1 MSAARV
7 FPPELLEEIINH
19 LSGCTVDLLACA
31 RVCRACVDRAQ
42 KHLFC
47 SITIGDES
55 DDEDAAWVCAGRLG
69 NALFDNPRLVAYVRE
84 LHLRRCSDH
93 IVRPLARIAW
103 TRLLVLSL
111 GKGVISCPEVLF
123 PLVSLSC
130 VRDLC
135 IHAGLMTPSQLRILL
150 GKCSLD
156 ISRIQLNTLLFTDA
170 PLYNPPL
177 FPKQDAAVRRNS
189 NDPPKITHLDF
200 ERSRGVLGEF
210 LHHLKGIPELLN
222 VRHIRGRDDRWS
234 WLPFI
239 LHLAGDA
246 VQSLDIDGS
255 DPSLETVNFSSLPQ
269 LSHLAVCGVGRPL
282 ASFMQQSGEN
292 PIQMVSYHL
301 AGGGQPE
308 LHDLEEIILSPRM
321 PLLQKVEVRVVL
333 RDFRQKGASYEEC
346 VSFVET
352 HMPRIF
358 ERGLLTVVF
367 D

>member
-1 MSAARV
+1 MSASRV
-7 FPPELLEEIINH
+7 FPPELLEEIIDH
-19 LSGCTVDLLACA
+19 LSGSTVDLLACA

-42 KHLFC
+42 KHLFRL
-47 SITIGDES
+47 IAVGDES

-69 NALFDNPRLVAYVRE
+69 NALYGNPRLVAYVRE

-111 GKGVISCPEVLF
+111 GKGVISSPEVLF

-130 VRDLC
+130 LRDLC
-135 IHAGLMTPSQLRILL
+135 IYAGLMRPSQLRILL

-170 PLYNPPL
+170 PLYNSPL
-177 FPKQDAAVRRNS
+177 SPKRDAAVRRNS
-189 NDPPKITHLDF
+189 DDPSKITHLDF
-200 ERSRGVLGEF
+200 EQSRGALGEF
-210 LHHLKGIPELLN
+210 LLHLKSIPELLD

-239 LHLAGDA
+239 LHQAGDA
-246 VQSLDIDGS
+246 VQSLDIDGG
-255 DPSLETVNFSSLPQ
+255 DPSLEHLNFSLLPK
-269 LSHLAVCGVGRPL
+269 LSHLTVCGVGRPL
-282 ASFMQQSGEN
+282 ASVLQQSGEN
-292 PIQMVSYHL
+292 PIQMVSYL
-301 AGGGQPE
+301 LGGGGQPD
-308 LHDLEEIILSPRM
+308 LHDLEEMILSARM

-333 RDFRQKGASYEEC
+333 KDFCVRGAGYEEC
-346 VSFVET
+346 VSFIEAQ
-352 HMPRIF
+352 MPRVF
-358 ERGLLTVVF
+358 ERGLLTVVL